1 MKRAIF
7 VRHAKSSW
15 KYPELQDI
23 ERPLNKRGLR
33 DGPVMA
39 RKMSP
44 FAKDLTVVQPAAQD
58 HAILSAFAR
67 EDTIIL
73 TSPANRALSTARFF
87 AIELKIPLEEIGIID
102 ELYMASKR
110 EVINILESINS
121 SSDCAII
128 FGHNPT
134 QTSLINYFGKDID
147 NVPTCGA
154 FVVDS
159 ESETWKDFTDHDC
172 TIKAYYYPKMFI

>member
-15 KYPELQDI
+15 KFPELRDI

-33 DGPVMA
+33 DGPIMA
-39 RKMSP
+39 SKMAVFSSE
-44 FAKDLTVVQPAAQD
+44 FE
-58 HAILSAFAR
+58 
-67 EDTIIL
+67 EDPLIV

-87 AIELKIPLEEIGIID
+87 AAELKIPFEDIQIVED
-102 ELYMASKR
+102 LYMASRR
-110 EVINILESINS
+110 EVIDVLESLDADS
-121 SSDCAII
+121 GCVYM

-134 QTSLINYFGKDID
+134 QTSLINFFGKDVY

-159 ESETWKDFTDHDC
+159 EADSWSEFTDAPH
-172 TIKAYYYPKMFI
+172 TIKAYFFPKMFV